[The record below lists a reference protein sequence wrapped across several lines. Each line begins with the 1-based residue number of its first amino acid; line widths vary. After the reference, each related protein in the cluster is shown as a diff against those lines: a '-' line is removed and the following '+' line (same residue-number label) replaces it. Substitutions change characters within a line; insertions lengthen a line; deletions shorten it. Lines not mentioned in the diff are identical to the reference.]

1 VRRPAADDFF
11 AWVERFT
18 IPHHAREAMWHLIL
32 SGPPALDAVRAGLAH
47 DDPAVRLGCTQVLD
61 HLVDDAAL
69 ADLVEMVTDDDAD
82 VRVFALHA
90 LSCDRCKEN
99 GCSPDVR
106 FVLPAAIDRLRHDED
121 RHVRAHAVGVVGQY
135 STSAP
140 RRSTPRSPR
149 SATTPI
155 RWCGRRRAGSCPV
168 ARSTSARS
176 RRSAGRG
183 RADRWISARGAPLRR
198 RRPRPW

>member
-18 IPHHAREAMWHLIL
+18 IPHHAKEAMWHLIL

-99 GCSPDVR
+99 GCSPDMR
-106 FVLPAAIDRLRHDED
+106 FVLPAAIDRLRHDEN
-121 RHVRAHAVGVVGQY
+121 RHVRAHAIGVVGRY
-135 STSAP
+135 VHVSTDALDAALTAQRDDP
-140 RRSTPRSPR
+140 DPMVRKKAGWVVPGG
-149 SATTPI
+149 PI
-155 RWCGRRRAGSCPV
+155 YERTKPKVRA
-168 ARSTSARS
+168 R
-176 RRSAGRG
+176 
-183 RADRWISARGAPLRR
+183 
-198 RRPRPW
+198 